1 MYEMLTGHVPFDGD
15 TAVAVALK
23 HLQEDLKGPKE
34 LIPEIPNSTNAIV
47 YLFGFDVDRQ
57 LDRQPADYHYRI
69 DLYAVR

>member
-47 YLFGFDVDRQ
+47 LNARRRV
-57 LDRQPADYHYRI
+57 RI
-69 DLYAVR
+69 GDMRIWLRSSVT